1 MFTEIHWLLLIIP
14 AVWLILK
21 LSMAGKTLTLL
32 RICIVVLVI
41 FALAGAQLRLPAK
54 DGLIVVVADRSLSMP
69 ADADARITE
78 TMSLLKR
85 QIPEGARLALVSF
98 ADEARIEMAP
108 ARTAFSGFTGELN
121 KESSNL
127 NDGLS
132 RALAMI
138 PEDVPARIIVLS
150 DGQWSGV
157 SPENAAFKAAARR
170 IPVDYRH
177 IARDTS
183 ADLAITSFSAPG
195 LVSPG
200 ESFLLAAEIYSPV
213 QQQVQVGLRNSG
225 YLISSFTRN
234 LHRGKNSVVFSQIAG
249 KSSVSHFELNV
260 LGSDAD
266 PVPENNQARA
276 ISEIIGQKPV
286 LVVSD
291 NERNS
296 LASMLGKAGRAVQL
310 LKPGQI
316 SWSVEFLAGYSA
328 VVLDN
333 VSADRVTQHGM
344 GVLAAWVKHLG
355 GGLFMTGGK
364 NSYGT
369 GGYYQSSL
377 EAALPVSL
385 ELRSEHRKLAL
396 ALMVVMDRSGSMAA
410 PARGD
415 RTKMDLAN
423 IAAASSMD
431 LLSPLDEFG
440 LLAVDT
446 ESHVV
451 VPLQQLKDKGAARD
465 RILRVESM
473 GGGIFVYEG
482 LSKAAEM
489 LLQAKAETRHIILFA
504 DAADSEQP
512 GRYWE
517 LLEKAEKA
525 GMTVSVIGLGT
536 EQDSDANLL
545 RKIAEAGKGRIFFT
559 RDPEE
564 LPRLFTQD
572 TFVAARSTFVE
583 EAASIEILPG
593 IKMLT
598 DEKIILK
605 SSIGAYNLCYVRPE
619 AFLAARTTDENN
631 APLIAAWQHGL
642 GRVACYMGVTEGK
655 HAGEF
660 PGQDAAADIF
670 VGICG
675 WIATDLRQSIDNMP
689 ITQQIEKGRWKAVL
703 HLDPDREREL
713 FRNNPGVMV
722 MRSSAG
728 REPEQKILPMSWET
742 ADSLAAELQMR
753 GQESLVAV
761 VSAGA
766 GHKARLYPVCLPYS
780 HEFVPQPAESGA
792 ESLRSLAAISG
803 GRELIDLSGSWES
816 IPTRIQFRNLSGWL
830 LFIALFLFIV
840 EVAERRMAL
849 LTIFMKQWGSKRSPI
864 AQVEEKDGQTGLL
877 AKIVL
882 PESGG
887 FISSAAAEEL
897 PRSEE
902 KPEAASG
909 VAAALQ
915 HAKKKADKINR

>member
-14 AVWLILK
+14 AIWLMLK
-21 LSMAGKTLTLL
+21 LSMTGKVLTLL
-32 RICIVVLVI
+32 RFCIIVLVI
-41 FALAGAQLRLPAK
+41 FALAGAQLRLPSK
-54 DGLIVVVADRSLSMP
+54 DGVIVVVADRSLSMP

-85 QIPEGARLALVSF
+85 QIPEGARLGLVSF
-98 ADEARIEMAP
+98 AEEARIEMAP

-127 NDGLS
+127 NEGLT
-132 RALAMI
+132 RALSMI
-138 PEDVPARIIVLS
+138 PEDVSARIIVLS
-150 DGQWSGV
+150 DGQWSGL
-157 SPENAAFKAAARR
+157 SPENAAFKAAGRR

-177 IARDTS
+177 LARDTS
-183 ADLAITSFSAPG
+183 SDLAITSFSAPG

-200 ESFLLAAEIYSPV
+200 ESFLLAAEIFSPV
-213 QQQVQVGLRNSG
+213 QQQAQIGLHNSG
-225 YLISSFTRN
+225 QLISSFTRN
-234 LHRGKNSVVFSQIAG
+234 LRRGKNSVVLSHVAG
-249 KSSVSHFELNV
+249 KASVSHYELRV
-260 LGSDAD
+260 TGSVVD
-266 PVPENNQARA
+266 PVPENNQALA
-276 ISEIIGQKPV
+276 ICEIVGQKPV
-286 LVVSD
+286 LVVSN
-291 NERNS
+291 NEKNP
-296 LASMLGKAGRAVQL
+296 LASMLKQAGRPVL
-310 LKPGQI
+310 LMKPGQI
-316 SWSVEFLAGYSA
+316 QWSVEFLAGYSA

-344 GVLAAWVKHLG
+344 SVIAAWVQHLG

-369 GGYYQSSL
+369 GGYYQSAL
-377 EAALPVSL
+377 EPALPVSL

-446 ESHVV
+446 ESHIV
-451 VPLQQLKDKGAARD
+451 VPLQQLKEKAQTRDK
-465 RILRVESM
+465 ILRIESM

-489 LLQAKAETRHIILFA
+489 LLQAKSETRHIILFA

-517 LLEKAEKA
+517 LLEKAGRA

-545 RKIAEAGKGRIFFT
+545 RKIADAGKGRIFFT

-583 EAASIEILPG
+583 EAAPIEILSG

-598 DEKIILK
+598 DEKIDLK

-619 AFLAARTTDENN
+619 AFLAARITDENN
-631 APLIAAWQHGL
+631 APLIAAWQYGL
-642 GRVACYMGVTEGK
+642 GRVACYMGVTEGE

-660 PGQDAAADIF
+660 LRQQVAADIF

-689 ITQQIEKGRWKAVL
+689 ITQQIDKGRWKAVL

-713 FRNNPGVMV
+713 FRNNPEVMV
-722 MRSSAG
+722 MRSSPG
-728 REPEQKILPMSWET
+728 QEPERKILPMLWET
-742 ADSLAAELQMR
+742 ADSLSAELQMR
-753 GQESLVAV
+753 GRESLVAV

-766 GHKARLYPVCLPYS
+766 NHKARLYPVCLPYS
-780 HEFVPQPAESGA
+780 HEFVPQQAESGA
-792 ESLRSLAAISG
+792 ESLRALAAISG

-816 IPTRIQFRNLSGWL
+816 IPTKVQFRNLSAWL
-830 LFIALFLFIV
+830 LFMALILFIV

-849 LTIFMKQWGSKRSPI
+849 ITILIKRWGKKASPI
-864 AQVEEKDGQTGLL
+864 NQAEVKLTGAELMQR
-877 AKIVL
+877 IVL
-882 PESGG
+882 PENGVL
-887 FISSAAAEEL
+887 SSSVIAEEL
-897 PRSEE
+897 PDIEE
-902 KPEAASG
+902 KPETVSG